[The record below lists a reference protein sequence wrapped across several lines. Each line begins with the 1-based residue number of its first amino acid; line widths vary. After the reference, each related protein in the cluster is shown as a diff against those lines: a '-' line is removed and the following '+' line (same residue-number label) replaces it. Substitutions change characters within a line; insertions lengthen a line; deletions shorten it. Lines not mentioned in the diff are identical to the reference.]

1 MQVWAPET
9 PPPESPLW
17 SDVSRHLDE
26 LFSAYP
32 VHLSVS
38 NLAEVLGVTQKTAY
52 EYLQAGELPAYRI
65 GTRWLILRDEVK
77 EFVEMSSHHTE
88 RETGRGNADQP
99 G

>member
-1 MQVWAPET
+1 M
-9 PPPESPLW
+9 
-17 SDVSRHLDE
+17 SRHLDE

-52 EYLQAGELPAYRI
+52 EYLQAGDLPAYRI

-77 EFVEMSSHHTE
+77 EFVEMSSHRAE
-88 RETGRGNADQP
+88 RESRREDSDRQG
-99 G
+99 